1 MSTRNIRNK
10 NRSRRTVPR
19 ALLSAVALGCVLASH
34 ALFAQVERQAI
45 IPSAQGAGNI
55 KPPDAVGSVGELS
68 IEPIAAGQTVHVSV
82 FNASDFS
89 ITARVSET
97 GEIPYP
103 MLGVV
108 KVGGLTS
115 AEAAKM
121 VSERL
126 SSLNLVVD
134 PHVMVTVDSSSNDIT
149 ILGEVRTPGIYPTPG
164 KHMLSDVIAMAG
176 GLTANTGR
184 VIEISNQKKP
194 GQLESLPWDPT
205 LHNLA
210 TYDRPV
216 TAGDRIVVRPCGIA
230 YVGGHVL
237 KPGAYSL
244 CGSAKMTVSEMVA
257 IAGGIAPLTSYKHT
271 YLVRVQPDGTRV
283 VSQLD
288 VQKILQSKA
297 ADPAIHED
305 DILYVSPSVLKDA
318 LTKASGFAL
327 SLVGPLLY
335 TYQR

>member
-115 AEAAKM
+115 AEAA
-121 VSERL
+121 RL
-126 SSLNLVVD
+126 AAILPNPHKWKAAHPGRYVARRAASLQGR
-134 PHVMVTVDSSSNDIT
+134 S
-149 ILGEVRTPGIYPTPG
+149 
-164 KHMLSDVIAMAG
+164 AM
-176 GLTANTGR
+176 
-184 VIEISNQKKP
+184 
-194 GQLESLPWDPT
+194 
-205 LHNLA
+205 
-210 TYDRPV
+210 
-216 TAGDRIVVRPCGIA
+216 VVRDGLNFC
-230 YVGGHVL
+230 
-237 KPGAYSL
+237 
-244 CGSAKMTVSEMVA
+244 
-257 IAGGIAPLTSYKHT
+257 
-271 YLVRVQPDGTRV
+271 VR
-283 VSQLD
+283 
-288 VQKILQSKA
+288 
-297 ADPAIHED
+297 
-305 DILYVSPSVLKDA
+305 
-318 LTKASGFAL
+318 
-327 SLVGPLLY
+327 
-335 TYQR
+335 

>member
-1 MSTRNIRNK
+1 MSTGNIGIK
-10 NRSRRTVPR
+10 SSMCRTVPLVMLSVM
-19 ALLSAVALGCVLASH
+19 ALVCMFAPRVLVA
-34 ALFAQVERQAI
+34 QMERQAI
-45 IPSAQGAGNI
+45 VPSGQGSGNM

-68 IEPIAAGQTVHVSV
+68 LEPISPGQTVHVNV
-82 FNASDFS
+82 FNVPDFS
-89 ITARVSET
+89 ITARVSDT

-103 MLGVV
+103 MVGTVN
-108 KVGGLTS
+108 VGGMTS

-121 VSERL
+121 LVERL
-126 SSLNLVVD
+126 TSLNLVVD
-134 PHVMVTVDSSSNDIT
+134 PHVIVTVDSSSNDIT
-149 ILGEVRTPGIYPTPG
+149 ILGEIRTPGIYPTPG

-210 TYDRPV
+210 TYDRTV

-271 YLVRVQPDGTRV
+271 YLVRVQPDGTRA

-297 ADPAIHED
+297 ADPVIHED
-305 DILYVSPSVLKDA
+305 DILYISPSVLKDA
-318 LTKASGFAL
+318 LTRASGFAL

-335 TYQR
+335 TYSK